1 METAGVSERV
11 IPGPWSFRSVQ
22 LHCRNGSD
30 SKSQE
35 AVHVVRGFWS
45 AAPCLSAR
53 QRGVTACCRLAVCFQ
68 DGLFAGS
75 SDGRKGNKSS
85 LVGSPNA
92 GDRDQLRARRALIM
106 RSRRYDNSSA
116 RCVRAEIIV
125 GSQLCL
131 PKHTHAV
138 AHVVEHV
145 SACARPC
152 IP

>member
-30 SKSQE
+30 GKGASHACRSWLLVGGSVPFSE
-35 AVHVVRGFWS
+35 PEGR
-45 AAPCLSAR
+45 
-53 QRGVTACCRLAVCFQ
+53 ACCVAVCFQ
-68 DGLFAGS
+68 DGLFAES

-138 AHVVEHV
+138 AHV